1 MPSPTLETIVN
12 QYTGNVAHLLSLGR
26 DVIDDESFSYITD
39 AGLGADDTWQLIRLA
54 MDKELYEYDFDE
66 DDEALEFFGVIH
78 AWKALSELKAP
89 EAKELFQE
97 LLEEFSAAVD
107 DDWMLTM
114 FSKLIAP
121 YRAGMA
127 AEAMEK
133 ALDENRNEWDRVEYV
148 SLLKEM
154 LEHDEITVDEINKF
168 LSGFFAVCEHPIVN
182 AAAINLCMDF
192 QLTEHYDA
200 IARCYANDWVEVDY
214 NGDLEDVEIALGM
227 RTKRET
233 ERRMSPFMR
242 ALLEKAD
249 KPMRQAPSQ
258 TIKREPKIGRNDP
271 CPCGSGKK
279 YKKCCWA

>member
-1 MPSPTLETIVN
+1 MPSPTLETIIN
-12 QYTGNVAHLLSLGR
+12 QYSGNVARLLSLGY
-26 DVIDDESFSYITD
+26 DVIDNESFSYIAD
-39 AGLGADDTWQLIRLA
+39 VGLGADDIQQLMRLA
-54 MDKELYEYDFDE
+54 ADKELYEYDFDE
-66 DDEALEFFGVIH
+66 NDEALEFFGVIH

-89 EAKELFQE
+89 EAKALFQG
-97 LLEEFSAAVD
+97 LLEEFSASID

-133 ALDENRNEWDRVEYV
+133 VLDENRNEWDRVEYV

-154 LEHDEITVDEINKF
+154 LAHEEITVDEINEF
-168 LSGFFAVCEHPIVN
+168 LSGFFTVCRQPIVN

-200 IARCYANDWVEVDY
+200 IARCYSNDWVDIEY

-242 ALLEKAD
+242 ELRERMD
-249 KPMRQAPSQ
+249 EIGRQIESQ
-258 TIKREPKIGRNDP
+258 VIKSEPKIGRNDP